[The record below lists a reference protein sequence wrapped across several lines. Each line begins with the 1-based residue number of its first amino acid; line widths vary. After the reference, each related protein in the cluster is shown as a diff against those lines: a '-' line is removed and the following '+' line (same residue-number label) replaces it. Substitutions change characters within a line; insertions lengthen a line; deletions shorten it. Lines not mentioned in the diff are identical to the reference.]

1 MLAVIL
7 KEIDFSRDLF
17 WCIPTSECGTD
28 IFFNGFRW
36 VHNLLIYCGI
46 YIRVEGNYIKIW
58 KRWPCAE
65 RATVQFFF
73 LLFCLLFLLFYFSIL
88 FFFLLDEKY
97 SALHNYDQI
106 LIDFYGFNCSMT
118 NAQVNICENGKCRK
132 HFDWFSY
139 AVYFHTEINFDIHGI
154 SFYIFITTPAVEV
167 EIIEE
172 KMSAFFGWI
181 EN

>member
-1 MLAVIL
+1 MIFHGIYFDVYQLANVVQIFSSMVLGGCIIFWYIVVYIYELREIIL
-7 KEIDFSRDLF
+7 KYGKDDRAQ
-17 WCIPTSECGTD
+17 
-28 IFFNGFRW
+28 
-36 VHNLLIYCGI
+36 
-46 YIRVEGNYIKIW
+46 K
-58 KRWPCAE
+58 E
-65 RATVQFFF
+65 RLYSFFF
-73 LLFCLLFLLFYFSIL
+73 CCFVCCSCYFIFQF

-106 LIDFYGFNCSMT
+106 LIDFYSFNCRMT